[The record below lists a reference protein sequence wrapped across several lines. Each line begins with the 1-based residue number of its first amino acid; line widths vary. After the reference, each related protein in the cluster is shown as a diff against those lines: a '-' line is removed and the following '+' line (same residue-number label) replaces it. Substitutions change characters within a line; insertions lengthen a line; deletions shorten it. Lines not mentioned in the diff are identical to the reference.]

1 MIAAMH
7 PTQASAKGRDA
18 SPDEQP
24 DTGREDSQSLEER
37 QRADPDLAPIMDY
50 IQTGVL
56 PDGER
61 TRELALTWNQYEL
74 LEGVRYHVEHD
85 KTLRVILLKGDRKKV
100 FNEAHAGPF
109 GGHLRGPKMY
119 GQLAKHYWW
128 PKMRADV
135 ISWSRACLLCA
146 SRRVGKAITPLLT
159 PIPVSGP
166 LTVWEWM
173 SYNFPRATAG
183 TSMR

>member
-1 MIAAMH
+1 MVAAMH
-7 PTQASAKGRDA
+7 PTQASAKGGDA

-24 DTGREDSQSLEER
+24 DTGREDSPSLEER

-74 LEGVRYHVEHD
+74 LEGVLYHVEHD

-100 FNEAHAGPF
+100 FNEAHTRWTIRGTPERCEDVWSASQTLLVAQDAG
-109 GGHLRGPKMY
+109 RCY
-119 GQLAKHYWW
+119 QLESS
-128 PKMRADV
+128 V
-135 ISWSRACLLCA
+135 FVVCISTSRK
-146 SRRVGKAITPLLT
+146 SRD
-159 PIPVSGP
+159 S
-166 LTVWEWM
+166 TVDTDP
-173 SYNFPRATAG
+173 SVRTF
-183 TSMR
+183 